1 MRSGAGPTS
10 GGEGGQQRTSSP
22 EGGQGA
28 QGAQGTLPS
37 AQGTAQGTA
46 QATAHGGDAIEGA
59 AASAHFSATSSER
72 AIAAR
77 QLAELRGEFEQQQRR
92 MQEEMEAQVL
102 RDIGEMYRGD
112 I

>member
-10 GGEGGQQRTSSP
+10 GGEGGEQRTSSA

-28 QGAQGTLPS
+28 QGAQAIVPS
-37 AQGTAQGTA
+37 AQGTAQG
-46 QATAHGGDAIEGA
+46 GDAIERA